1 MSNGAKVA
9 LAVGAGYMLGRT
21 KKMRFA
27 LMLAAAG
34 ITGKFPTGPTQLVAH
49 GLKSLGANADVSQ
62 LTEQLRGELL
72 NAGRAAALS
81 AATHQIDSL
90 NDRLQGVTSAVGVDD
105 TLEDVGGT
113 VDGTLDG
120 VGGLVGGHKRRRTRS
135 ERDDYVDEDDGY
147 DEQDDEDDEEPL
159 DVDEVDEDDE
169 DDEDVDEDLVEE
181 EDADDDLD
189 DEDEE
194 PEPPVTR
201 RRAARRPSTPK
212 KSVRGTKRT
221 AARSTARR
229 GR

>member
-9 LAVGAGYMLGRT
+9 MAVGAGYMLGRT
-21 KKMRFA
+21 KKMRLA

-49 GLKSLGANADVSQ
+49 GLKALGANADVSQ

-105 TLEDVGGT
+105 TLDDVGGT
-113 VDGTLDG
+113 LDD
-120 VGGLVGGHKRRRTRS
+120 VGGLVGGRKRRQTRS
-135 ERDDYVDEDDGY
+135 EDDDYVDEDDAY
-147 DEQDDEDDEEPL
+147 DEQDDEDDDEPL
-159 DVDEVDEDDE
+159 DVEEVDE
-169 DDEDVDEDLVEE
+169 DDEDVDEDLD
-181 EDADDDLD
+181 EDEDEVADDDLD

-201 RRAARRPSTPK
+201 RRATRRPSTPK